1 MKTFEYLE
9 IKGNKLFDMVESQPS
24 LNYVCEFYPN
34 IANQILSQ
42 LEGIILR
49 EVPNSLFFNFYLN
62 PIEKRE
68 FNQENLRSFEIQFI

>member
-68 FNQENLRSFEIQFI
+68 FNQEN

>member
-1 MKTFEYLE
+1 
-9 IKGNKLFDMVESQPS
+9 MVESQPS

>member
-42 LEGIILR
+42 LEGIVLR
-49 EVPNSLFFNFYLN
+49 EVPNSLFFNFYIN